1 MHWQEKE
8 HTRIREELIRVKTD
22 RLTGIYNYVAL
33 SDMIDFLKGT
43 SQQVTIAML
52 DLAYFKDLN
61 DRHGHMAGN
70 EILKSFVELLEAHLH
85 LSMVKEKVEI
95 YRFGGEEF
103 CLFFYDTDKV
113 TVYNIIESF
122 RSKMEN
128 YPVVVS
134 EKEDINIT
142 FSAGIEN
149 SINHHFNIIETMKKA
164 DDACYTAKHSGR
176 NKVLMWN
183 VD

>member
-1 MHWQEKE
+1 M
-8 HTRIREELIRVKTD
+8 
-22 RLTGIYNYVAL
+22 
-33 SDMIDFLKGT
+33 
-43 SQQVTIAML
+43 
-52 DLAYFKDLN
+52 
-61 DRHGHMAGN
+61 
-70 EILKSFVELLEAHLH
+70 
-85 LSMVKEKVEI
+85 
-95 YRFGGEEF
+95 
-103 CLFFYDTDKV
+103 
-113 TVYNIIESF
+113 TVYNIIEAF

-134 EKEDINIT
+134 EKEDTNIT

-149 SINHHFNIIETMKKA
+149 SINRHFITLEAMKKA